1 MPAVVQL
8 ADERARLYTGRLPMS
23 SARFSLSLIGLVG
36 IMVAVLAAAALWLT
50 ISDPVTTANAVN
62 AAAQG
67 DVSPIVKALAGAL
80 YDALQGIIKYL

>member
-1 MPAVVQL
+1 M
-8 ADERARLYTGRLPMS
+8 
-23 SARFSLSLIGLVG
+23 SARFSLSLVG
-36 IMVAVLAAAALWLT
+36 VVGVFVAVLATAALWLA
-50 ISDPVTTANAVN
+50 ISDPVRTATAVD

>member
-1 MPAVVQL
+1 M
-8 ADERARLYTGRLPMS
+8 
-23 SARFSLSLIGLVG
+23 SARFSLSLVG
-36 IMVAVLAAAALWLT
+36 VVGVFVAVLATAALWLAVT
-50 ISDPVTTANAVN
+50 DPVTTATAVD